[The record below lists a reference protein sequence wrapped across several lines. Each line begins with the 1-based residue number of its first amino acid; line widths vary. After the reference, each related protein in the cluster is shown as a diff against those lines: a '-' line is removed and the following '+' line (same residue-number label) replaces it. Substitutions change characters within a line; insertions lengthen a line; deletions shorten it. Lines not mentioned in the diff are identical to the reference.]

1 MRGPGGQIGAITPTF
16 LDEGRDWF
24 KIVPDG
30 VNVVFATLGVEEHTP
45 AEFQKAREAVERAA
59 RGLIKLGVGAVVL
72 GGSPLVTLDKDE
84 GTAELVAALEKE
96 TGVPISTGQDAAE
109 LALQT
114 LGIKKLLLITPYK
127 ESLNEGMKR
136 RLAERGFEVLCL
148 KTALCPG
155 PAEMARLSPEV
166 PLRLAH
172 EAFRDAPHADGI
184 YLPNPKWQ
192 TLDAIESLEKEL
204 KIPVV
209 TTTQASAWWALKMIK
224 IKEARP
230 GYGRLL
236 KECL

>member
-30 VNVVFATLGVEEHTP
+30 VNVVFATLGVEDHTP
-45 AEFQKAREAVERAA
+45 EEFQKAREAVERAA

-72 GGSPLVTLDKDE
+72 GGSPLATLGKGE
-84 GTAELVAALEKE
+84 GTGELAPALERE
-96 TGVPISTGQDAAE
+96 TGIPVSTGQDAAE

-114 LGIKKLLLITPYK
+114 LGVKKLLLVTPYR
-127 ESLNEGMKR
+127 ESLNDSMKR
-136 RLAERGFEVLCL
+136 RLADRGFEVLCL

-155 PAEMARLSPEV
+155 PAEMSRLSREI

-192 TLDAIESLEKEL
+192 TLDAIEPLEKEL